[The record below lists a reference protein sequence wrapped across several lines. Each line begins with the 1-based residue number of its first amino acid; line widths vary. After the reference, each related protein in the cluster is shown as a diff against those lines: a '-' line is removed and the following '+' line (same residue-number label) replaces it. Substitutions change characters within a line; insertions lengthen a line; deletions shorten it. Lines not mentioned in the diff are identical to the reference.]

1 MDSLALNI
9 TISSPSALTQYVR
22 ACVLQLQT
30 PVVKVMQMMIS
41 QRDWALRHLTNWSY
55 PMRRSTLHFNIIRVA
70 LDFGAWGNGA
80 TQLMLN

>member
-41 QRDWALRHLTNWSY
+41 QRDWALRHLTN
-55 PMRRSTLHFNIIRVA
+55 
-70 LDFGAWGNGA
+70 
-80 TQLMLN
+80 